1 MPPSGQKVVLVMVL
15 AIGGIDTKGELPNLL
30 TTNRAQFKRQSIAKQ
45 KMYGGKQVLFQ
56 RALSQLLCNIFG
68 ILEDVLSDGEGLL
81 PLEF

>member
-1 MPPSGQKVVLVMVL
+1 MPSSGQKVVLVMVL

-30 TTNRAQFKRQSIAKQ
+30 KHQPRTIQTPR
-45 KMYGGKQVLFQ
+45 KMYEGKQVLFQ
-56 RALSQLLCNIFG
+56 RALSQLLCNVFG

>member
-1 MPPSGQKVVLVMVL
+1 MPSSGHKVVLVMVL

-30 TTNRAQFKRQSIAKQ
+30 STNRVQFKRHSIAKQ

-56 RALSQLLCNIFG
+56 LLCNVFG